1 MRWLNGTR
9 FNGHELGQI
18 PGDAE
23 VQGSLVCYSPWG
35 IRVSYD
41 LVTEEQ

>member
-9 FNGHELGQI
+9 FNGHELVQI

-23 VQGSLVCYSPWG
+23 VHDSTVHVESELAMTW
-35 IRVSYD
+35 
-41 LVTEEQ
+41 